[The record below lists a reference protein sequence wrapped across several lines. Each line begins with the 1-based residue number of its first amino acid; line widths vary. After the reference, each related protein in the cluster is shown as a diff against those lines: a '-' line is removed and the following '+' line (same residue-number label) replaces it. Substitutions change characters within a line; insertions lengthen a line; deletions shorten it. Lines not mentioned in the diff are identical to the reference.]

1 MSADSVLLRQLKV
14 SFVLQLVGAGLF
26 AIATVIRFIIDG
38 LDVTTF
44 LFLGATVLIGVAAV
58 FTRRRIQQFTRQ
70 T

>member
-1 MSADSVLLRQLKV
+1 MPADNVLLRQLKV

-58 FTRRRIQQFTRQ
+58 FTRGRIQQFTRQ